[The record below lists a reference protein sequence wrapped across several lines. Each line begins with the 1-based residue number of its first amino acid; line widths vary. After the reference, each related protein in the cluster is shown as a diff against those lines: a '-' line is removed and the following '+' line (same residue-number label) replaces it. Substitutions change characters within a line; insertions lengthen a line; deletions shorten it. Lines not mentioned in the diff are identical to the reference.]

1 MAFGFNI
8 IDELNYDKNLTIPY
22 STGHISPITIIFDS
36 SIIMA
41 LMKEETAVFPP
52 NDDGKGNKDS
62 FWLQLMAECEANSP
76 NKLPSSKSLLFL
88 GDNDA
93 QKSQLVARL
102 QSSGEK
108 HRKGNGLEYY
118 YLNVRD
124 EYGEN
129 QTKLDI
135 WVLDDDQSFQR
146 LLKYVLNENT
156 ISDTTVILTA
166 TMTKPWDIFRCI
178 CTWVEI
184 LEKHINTLQIPSDIL
199 EEWKSKVLRRF
210 QEYVEPTMSIYGNLD
225 EQSSSAEIENNL
237 GLELIVVITETE
249 YMSVLQSE
257 YGYIDEHFDF
267 IQFSLRKFCLTYGAA
282 LLYLSLKED
291 RNCDILLKY
300 ILHKIYSFPFR
311 IPAMFLERDSIFV
324 PAGWDSENKIQALAE
339 SLATI
344 AFDSPFEDVIMK
356 PSRLCDNSRIAT
368 EVEAQ
373 NDQEFLASIQAQMLR
388 QPAENNTEFN
398 REGSISSTVTSRNP
412 PRRIPRSPQKKQLE
426 AKLASGE
433 GDTVLQSFFKSLLKR
448 QTSAPAER
456 PAGFS
461 STRGQPSVTPSAST
475 NFDRSTSLENTSSA
489 YNKGSL
495 GSKSLGSSVDTTLQT
510 SEGESLAAVNELNS
524 ADSINNR
531 IQREINKITTE
542 GNNSDPFSD
551 FIKKYKARAD
561 HGPHNTI
568 PDEDESDIHQLPEY
582 FMSSQSS
589 SYCPAD
595 CCFQNNSSNVTTTN
609 GNIDVD
615 MEPSLDRVTS
625 KFNPPLRLLLESS
638 HETRRMKG
646 NSSKSNNLESNN
658 GKDPLSEIRDKSDLP
673 VETTLDDTTKPLSS
687 MPENSIIISDSVANV
702 NNSQNTKGEV

>member
-1 MAFGFNI
+1 MTSRSI
-8 IDELNYDKNLTIPY
+8 PIDLLGYWNGM
-22 STGHISPITIIFDS
+22 SVQDS
-36 SIIMA
+36 GIKMA
-41 LMKEETAVFPP
+41 LMREETTTSPP

-108 HRKGNGLEYY
+108 YRKGNGLEYY

-135 WVLDDDQSFQR
+135 WILDDDPSFQR

-166 TMTKPWDIFRCI
+166 SMTKPWDIFRYV

-184 LEKHINTLQIPSDIL
+184 LEKHISTLNIPNEVL
-199 EEWKSKVLRRF
+199 EEQKSKVLRRF

-237 GLELIVVITETE
+237 GLEIIVVITETE
-249 YMSVLQSE
+249 YMSMLQSE

-300 ILHKIYSFPFR
+300 LLHKIYSFPFR

-356 PSRLCDNSRIAT
+356 PGRLCDNSRVTT

-373 NDQEFLASIQAQMLR
+373 NDQEFLAAIQAQMLR

-398 REGSISSTVTSRNP
+398 REGSISATVTSRNP
-412 PRRIPRSPQKKQLE
+412 QRRIPRSPQKKQQLE
-426 AKLASGE
+426 AKLSSGE

-461 STRGQPSVTPSAST
+461 STRGQPSTGSSAST

-495 GSKSLGSSVDTTLQT
+495 GSKSLGSSVDSSLQT
-510 SEGESLAAVNELNS
+510 SEGVSLEAVNELNS

-531 IQREINKITTE
+531 IQREINKNSSDG
-542 GNNSDPFSD
+542 GNSSDPFSD
-551 FIKKYKARAD
+551 FIKKYKARGD
-561 HGPHNTI
+561 TGLHNTI
-568 PDEDESDIHQLPEY
+568 PDEEESDVHQLPEY

-589 SYCPAD
+589 NYCPAD
-595 CCFQNNSSNVTTTN
+595 CCFQNNTSNGTATN
-609 GNIDVD
+609 GSLDAD
-615 MEPSLDRVTS
+615 MEPDLDRVKS

-646 NSSKSNNLESNN
+646 NSLKKDSLGSNNMKE
-658 GKDPLSEIRDKSDLP
+658 PISEINDNPDPPMEP
-673 VETTLDDTTKPLSS
+673 VLEDTTKPLSS
-687 MPENSIIISDSVANV
+687 LPENSIIAGDSLETEK
-702 NNSQNTKGEV
+702 NSKC